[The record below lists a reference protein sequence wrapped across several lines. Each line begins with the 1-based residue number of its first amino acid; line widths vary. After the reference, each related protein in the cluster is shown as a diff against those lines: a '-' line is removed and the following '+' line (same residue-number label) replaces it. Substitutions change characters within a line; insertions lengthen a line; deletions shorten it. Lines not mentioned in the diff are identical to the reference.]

1 MIINARGG
9 GNKTMFMHIIIF
21 TSAWAEWEGPDWL
34 IKCTRGDYTYISF
47 RWFDDSATA
56 IVYR

>member
-9 GNKTMFMHIIIF
+9 GNKTMFMHIIIC